1 LEKICIIYSICAIQG
16 EYGNRITGFLN
27 KDLNEMTLAKKL
39 MFLVTTFALLA
50 SSSNSLQADEFCVD
64 NGGCGFNACCR
75 SSSLAP
81 AIALGTI
88 ALIAIVAVAVQ
99 NTSGHAHCH
108 TH

>member
-1 LEKICIIYSICAIQG
+1 
-16 EYGNRITGFLN
+16 
-27 KDLNEMTLAKKL
+27 MTLPKKIL
-39 MFLVTTFALLA
+39 FLLTTLA
-50 SSSNSLQADEFCVD
+50 MLGTSSLSLQADEFCVD

-88 ALIAIVAVAVQ
+88 LLIAIVAVAVQ
-99 NTSGHAHCH
+99 NTSGHSHCH

>member
-1 LEKICIIYSICAIQG
+1 
-16 EYGNRITGFLN
+16 
-27 KDLNEMTLAKKL
+27 MTLAKKFV
-39 MFLVTTFALLA
+39 FLTTIVMMLA
-50 SSSNSLQADEFCVD
+50 TCKTLQADEYCVD

-99 NTSGHAHCH
+99 NTSGHSHCH